1 MFSLRW
7 LFVPMFFWLA
17 CDLPFSTKPSEEDDL
32 FLVNHDYDGHVIHEK
47 TAITISWS
55 DITIE
60 DFKEYRIE
68 KAKLVAGD
76 YYWVDLARLLDSL
89 TTSYVD
95 TLDDDGMFQYRVR
108 IIDQRDQ
115 YRHELSEE
123 FVVPNISSL
132 YIPDHYVDLETAYYT
147 KFIDNGDSIVFRP
160 GFYPGNHDLL
170 GKDVLITSTHGPI
183 ITVLIG
189 ITTQQSVI
197 SINRGRLDGLGVQ
210 NGTGFSG
217 GGVWAGGTAVVANC
231 FIKNNLAVEDPTAN
245 MQIYPSGHG
254 GGIFI
259 TDTAIVTDCKIV
271 NNRARRG
278 GGGVAMDKFAIM
290 ENSILFGNSNLSA
303 PLSEPP
309 YSGGGV
315 FISDHSFG
323 VVVSNCRF
331 TRNRTLG
338 IGGGVYVDGNT
349 TISNCIFNYN
359 NARVGGGGFALVAGN
374 SMDLVNCTF
383 YRNSASQNDHYSIIS
398 FGDLNILNCIVSRG
412 ALVDRVN
419 NKFYSINSTYS
430 LIQEVTVV
438 GGTGNIVS
446 NPLFVDPEN
455 SNFRLEAE
463 SPAINAGHPGNE
475 YKDSNGSRNDMGAF
489 GGPYGDDWE

>member
-1 MFSLRW
+1 VFSLRW
-7 LFVPMFFWLA
+7 LFVLMFFWLA
-17 CDLPFSTKPSEEDDL
+17 CDLPFSTKPSAEEDL
-32 FLVNHDYDGHVIHEK
+32 FLVTHDYDGHVIHEK

-95 TLDDDGMFQYRVR
+95 TLDDDGTFQYRVR
-108 IIDQRDQ
+108 IVDQRDQ

-132 YIPDHYVDLETAYYT
+132 YIPDHYVHLETAYYT

-183 ITVLIG
+183 ITILTG

-197 SINRGRLDGLGVQ
+197 SIDRGRLDGLGIQ

-254 GGIFI
+254 GGVFI
-259 TDTAIVTDCKIV
+259 TDTALVTDCKIV

-290 ENSILFGNSNLSA
+290 ENSIVFSNSNLSA

-323 VVVSNCRF
+323 VVVRNCRF

-338 IGGGVYVDGNT
+338 IGGGVCVDGNT

-359 NARVGGGGFALVAGN
+359 IARVGGGGFALAAGN
-374 SMDLVNCTF
+374 SIDLVNCTF

-412 ALVDRVN
+412 ILVDRVN

-430 LIQEVTVV
+430 LIQEVTVA
-438 GGTGNIVS
+438 GGTGNIVA

-455 SNFRLEAE
+455 SDFRLEAE

>member
-7 LFVPMFFWLA
+7 LFVLMFFWLA
-17 CDLPFSTKPSEEDDL
+17 CDLPFSTKPSAEEDL
-32 FLVNHDYDGHVIHEK
+32 FLVTHDYDGHVIHEK

-68 KAKLVAGD
+68 KAKIIAGD
-76 YYWVDLARLLDSL
+76 YYWVDLAHLPDSL

-95 TLDDDGMFQYRVR
+95 TLDDDGTFQYRVR
-108 IIDQRDQ
+108 IVDQRDQ

-132 YIPDHYVDLETAYYT
+132 YIPDHYVHLETAYYT

-183 ITVLIG
+183 ITILIG

-197 SINRGRLDGLGVQ
+197 SIDRGRLDGLGIQ

-254 GGIFI
+254 GGVFI
-259 TDTAIVTDCKIV
+259 TDTALVTDCKIV

-278 GGGVAMDKFAIM
+278 GGGVALDKFAM
-290 ENSILFGNSNLSA
+290 LQNSIVFANSNLSA

-323 VVVSNCRF
+323 VVVRNCRF

-338 IGGGVYVDGNT
+338 IGGGVCVDGNT
-349 TISNCIFNYN
+349 TIGNCIFNYN
-359 NARVGGGGFALVAGN
+359 IARVGGGGFALAAGN
-374 SMDLVNCTF
+374 SIDLVNCTF

-398 FGDLNILNCIVSRG
+398 FGDLNILNCIISRG
-412 ALVDRVN
+412 ILVDRVN

-438 GGTGNIVS
+438 GGTGNIVA

-455 SNFRLEAE
+455 SDFRLEAE

>member
-7 LFVPMFFWLA
+7 LFVLMFFWLA
-17 CDLPFSTKPSEEDDL
+17 CDLPFSTKPSAEEDL
-32 FLVNHDYDGHVIHEK
+32 FLVTHDYDGHVIHEK
-47 TAITISWS
+47 TAVTISWS

-68 KAKLVAGD
+68 KAKLFAED

-95 TLDDDGMFQYRVR
+95 TLDDDGTFQYRVR
-108 IIDQRDQ
+108 IVDQRDQ

-132 YIPDHYVDLETAYYT
+132 YIPDHYVHLETAYYT

-183 ITVLIG
+183 ITILTG

-197 SINRGRLDGLGVQ
+197 SIDRGRLDGLGIQ

-254 GGIFI
+254 GGVFI
-259 TDTAIVTDCKIV
+259 TDTALVTDCKIV

-290 ENSILFGNSNLSA
+290 ENSIVFSNSNLSA

-323 VVVSNCRF
+323 VVVRNCRF

-338 IGGGVYVDGNT
+338 IGGGVCVDGNT

-359 NARVGGGGFALVAGN
+359 IARVGGGGFALAAGN
-374 SMDLVNCTF
+374 SIDLVNCTF

>member
-17 CDLPFSTKPSEEDDL
+17 CDLPFSTKPSEEEDL
-32 FLVNHDYDGHVIHEK
+32 FLVTHDYDGHVIHEK
-47 TAITISWS
+47 TAVTISWS

-95 TLDDDGMFQYRVR
+95 TLDDDGTFQYRVR
-108 IIDQRDQ
+108 IVDQRDQ

-132 YIPDHYVDLETAYYT
+132 YIPDHYVHLETAYYT

-183 ITVLIG
+183 ITILTG

-197 SINRGRLDGLGVQ
+197 SIDRGRLDGLGIQ

-254 GGIFI
+254 GGVFI
-259 TDTAIVTDCKIV
+259 TDTALVTDCKIV

-290 ENSILFGNSNLSA
+290 ENSILFSNSNLSA

-323 VVVSNCRF
+323 VVVRNCRF

-338 IGGGVYVDGNT
+338 IGGGVCVDGNT

-359 NARVGGGGFALVAGN
+359 IARVGGGGFALAAGN
-374 SMDLVNCTF
+374 SIDLVNCTF

>member
-1 MFSLRW
+1 
-7 LFVPMFFWLA
+7 MFFWLA
-17 CDLPFSTKPSEEDDL
+17 CDLPFSTKPSAEEDL
-32 FLVNHDYDGHVIHEK
+32 FLVTHDYDGHVIHEK

-95 TLDDDGMFQYRVR
+95 TLDDDGTFQYRVR
-108 IIDQRDQ
+108 IVDQRDQ
-115 YRHELSEE
+115 YRHELAEE

-132 YIPDHYVDLETAYYT
+132 YIPDHYVHLETAYYT

-160 GFYPGNHDLL
+160 GIYPGNHDLL

-183 ITVLIG
+183 ITILIG

-197 SINRGRLDGLGVQ
+197 SIDRGRLDGLGIQ

-254 GGIFI
+254 GGVFI
-259 TDTAIVTDCKIV
+259 TDSALVTDCKIV

-290 ENSILFGNSNLSA
+290 ENSIVFRNSNLSA

-323 VVVSNCRF
+323 VVVRNCRF

-338 IGGGVYVDGNT
+338 IGGGVCVDGNT

-359 NARVGGGGFALVAGN
+359 IARVGGGGFALAAGN
-374 SMDLVNCTF
+374 SIDLVNCTF

-412 ALVDRVN
+412 ILVDRVN

-430 LIQEVTVV
+430 LIQEVTVA
-438 GGTGNIVS
+438 GGTGNIVA

-455 SNFRLEAE
+455 SDFRLEAE

>member
-7 LFVPMFFWLA
+7 LFVLMFFWLA
-17 CDLPFSTKPSEEDDL
+17 CDLPFSTKPSAEEDL
-32 FLVNHDYDGHVIHEK
+32 FLVTHDYDGHVIHEK

-95 TLDDDGMFQYRVR
+95 TLDDDGTFQYRVR
-108 IIDQRDQ
+108 IVDQRDQ

-132 YIPDHYVDLETAYYT
+132 YIPDHYVHLETAYYT

-183 ITVLIG
+183 ITILTG

-197 SINRGRLDGLGVQ
+197 SIDRGRLDGLGIQ

-254 GGIFI
+254 GGVFI
-259 TDTAIVTDCKIV
+259 TDTALVTDCKIV

-290 ENSILFGNSNLSA
+290 ENSIVFSNSNLSA

-323 VVVSNCRF
+323 VVVRNCRF

-338 IGGGVYVDGNT
+338 IGGGVCVDGNT

-359 NARVGGGGFALVAGN
+359 IARVGGGGFALAAGN
-374 SMDLVNCTF
+374 SIDLVNCTF

-412 ALVDRVN
+412 ILVDRVN

-430 LIQEVTVV
+430 LIQEVTVA
-438 GGTGNIVS
+438 GGTGNIVA

-455 SNFRLEAE
+455 SDFRLEAE

>member
-7 LFVPMFFWLA
+7 LFVLMFFWLA
-17 CDLPFSTKPSEEDDL
+17 CDLPFSTKPSAEEDL
-32 FLVNHDYDGHVIHEK
+32 FLVTHDYDGHVIHEK

-95 TLDDDGMFQYRVR
+95 TLDDDGTFQYRVR
-108 IIDQRDQ
+108 IVDQRDQ

-132 YIPDHYVDLETAYYT
+132 YIPDHYVHLETAYYT

-183 ITVLIG
+183 ITILIG

-197 SINRGRLDGLGVQ
+197 SIDRGRLDGLGIQ

-254 GGIFI
+254 GGVFI
-259 TDTAIVTDCKIV
+259 TDTALVTDCKIV

-290 ENSILFGNSNLSA
+290 ENSIVFSNSNLSA

-323 VVVSNCRF
+323 VVVRNCRF

-338 IGGGVYVDGNT
+338 IGGGVCVDGNT

-359 NARVGGGGFALVAGN
+359 IARVGGGGFALAAGN
-374 SMDLVNCTF
+374 SIDLVNCTF

-412 ALVDRVN
+412 ILVDRVN

-430 LIQEVTVV
+430 LIQEVTVA
-438 GGTGNIVS
+438 GGTGNIVA

-455 SNFRLEAE
+455 SDFRLEAE

>member
-1 MFSLRW
+1 
-7 LFVPMFFWLA
+7 MFFWLA
-17 CDLPFSTKPSEEDDL
+17 CDLPFSTKPSAEEDL
-32 FLVNHDYDGHVIHEK
+32 FLVTHDYDGHVIHEK

-95 TLDDDGMFQYRVR
+95 TLDDDGTFQYRVR
-108 IIDQRDQ
+108 VVDQRDQ

-132 YIPDHYVDLETAYYT
+132 YIPDHYVHLETAYYT

-183 ITVLIG
+183 ITILTG

-197 SINRGRLDGLGVQ
+197 SIDRGRLDGLGIQ

-254 GGIFI
+254 GGVFI
-259 TDTAIVTDCKIV
+259 TDTALVTDCKIV

-290 ENSILFGNSNLSA
+290 ENSIIFSNSNLSA

-323 VVVSNCRF
+323 VVVRNCRF

-338 IGGGVYVDGNT
+338 IGGGVCVDGNT

-359 NARVGGGGFALVAGN
+359 IARVGGGGFALAAGN
-374 SMDLVNCTF
+374 SIDLVNCTF

-412 ALVDRVN
+412 ILVDRVN

-430 LIQEVTVV
+430 LIQEVTVA
-438 GGTGNIVS
+438 GGTGNIVA

-455 SNFRLEAE
+455 SDFRLEAE

>member
-17 CDLPFSTKPSEEDDL
+17 CDLPFSTKPSAEEDL
-32 FLVNHDYDGHVIHEK
+32 FLVTHDYDGHVIHEK

-68 KAKLVAGD
+68 KAKLVAED

-95 TLDDDGMFQYRVR
+95 TLDDDGTFQYRVR
-108 IIDQRDQ
+108 IVDQRDQ

-132 YIPDHYVDLETAYYT
+132 YIPDHYVHLETAYYT

-183 ITVLIG
+183 ITILTG

-197 SINRGRLDGLGVQ
+197 SIDRGRLDGLGIQ

-254 GGIFI
+254 GGVFI
-259 TDTAIVTDCKIV
+259 TDTALVTDCKIV

-290 ENSILFGNSNLSA
+290 ENSIVFRNSNLSA

-323 VVVSNCRF
+323 VVVRNCRF

-338 IGGGVYVDGNT
+338 IGGGVCVDGNT

-359 NARVGGGGFALVAGN
+359 IARVGGGGFALAAGN
-374 SMDLVNCTF
+374 SIDLVNCTF

-412 ALVDRVN
+412 ILVDRVN

-430 LIQEVTVV
+430 LIQEVTVA
-438 GGTGNIVS
+438 GGTGNIVA

-455 SNFRLEAE
+455 SDFRLEAE

-489 GGPYGDDWE
+489 GGPYGDAWE

>member
-1 MFSLRW
+1 VFSLRW
-7 LFVPMFFWLA
+7 LFVLMFFWLA
-17 CDLPFSTKPSEEDDL
+17 CDLPFSTKPSAEEDL
-32 FLVNHDYDGHVIHEK
+32 FLVTHDYDGHVIHEK

-95 TLDDDGMFQYRVR
+95 TLDDDGTFQYRVR
-108 IIDQRDQ
+108 IVDQRDQ

-132 YIPDHYVDLETAYYT
+132 YIPDHYVHLETAYYT

-183 ITVLIG
+183 ITILTG

-197 SINRGRLDGLGVQ
+197 SIDRGRLDGLGIQ

-254 GGIFI
+254 GGVFI
-259 TDTAIVTDCKIV
+259 TDTALVTDCKIV

-290 ENSILFGNSNLSA
+290 ENSIIFSNSNLSA

-323 VVVSNCRF
+323 VVVRNCRF

-338 IGGGVYVDGNT
+338 IGGGVCVDGNT

-359 NARVGGGGFALVAGN
+359 IARVGGGGFALAAGN
-374 SMDLVNCTF
+374 SIDLVNCTF

-412 ALVDRVN
+412 ILVDRVN

-430 LIQEVTVV
+430 LIQEVTVA
-438 GGTGNIVS
+438 GGTGNIVA

-455 SNFRLEAE
+455 SDFRLEAE

>member
-17 CDLPFSTKPSEEDDL
+17 CDLPFSTKPSEEEDL
-32 FLVNHDYDGHVIHEK
+32 FLVTHDYDGHVIHEK

-89 TTSYVD
+89 TISYVD
-95 TLDDDGMFQYRVR
+95 TLDDDGTFQYRVR
-108 IIDQRDQ
+108 IVDQRDQ

-323 VVVSNCRF
+323 VVVRNCRF

-412 ALVDRVN
+412 TLVDRVN

-463 SPAINAGHPGNE
+463 SPAINSGHPGNE

>member
-7 LFVPMFFWLA
+7 LFVLMFFWLA
-17 CDLPFSTKPSEEDDL
+17 CDLPFSTKPSAEEDL
-32 FLVNHDYDGHVIHEK
+32 FLVTHDYDGHVIHEK
-47 TAITISWS
+47 TAVTISWS

-95 TLDDDGMFQYRVR
+95 TLDDDGTFQYRVR
-108 IIDQRDQ
+108 IVDQRDQ

-132 YIPDHYVDLETAYYT
+132 YIPDHYVHLETAYYT

-183 ITVLIG
+183 ITILIG

-197 SINRGRLDGLGVQ
+197 SIDRGRLDGLGIQ

-254 GGIFI
+254 GGVFI
-259 TDTAIVTDCKIV
+259 TDTALVTDCKIV

-290 ENSILFGNSNLSA
+290 ENSIVFSNSNLSA

-323 VVVSNCRF
+323 VVVRNCRF

-338 IGGGVYVDGNT
+338 IGGGVCVDGNT

-359 NARVGGGGFALVAGN
+359 IARVGGGGFALAAGN
-374 SMDLVNCTF
+374 SIDLVNCTF

>member
-1 MFSLRW
+1 
-7 LFVPMFFWLA
+7 MFFWLA
-17 CDLPFSTKPSEEDDL
+17 CDLPFSTKPSAEEDL
-32 FLVNHDYDGHVIHEK
+32 FLVTHDYDGHVIHEK

-76 YYWVDLARLLDSL
+76 YYWVDLAHLPDSL

-95 TLDDDGMFQYRVR
+95 TLDDDGTFQYRVR
-108 IIDQRDQ
+108 IVDQRDQ

-132 YIPDHYVDLETAYYT
+132 YIPDHYVHLETAYYT

-183 ITVLIG
+183 ITILTG

-197 SINRGRLDGLGVQ
+197 SIDRGRLDGLGIQ

-254 GGIFI
+254 GGVFI
-259 TDTAIVTDCKIV
+259 TDTALVTDCKIV

-290 ENSILFGNSNLSA
+290 ENSIIFSNSNLSA

-323 VVVSNCRF
+323 VVVRNCRF

-338 IGGGVYVDGNT
+338 IGGGVCVDGNT

-359 NARVGGGGFALVAGN
+359 IARVGGGGFALAAGN
-374 SMDLVNCTF
+374 SIDLVNCTF

-412 ALVDRVN
+412 ILVDRVN

-430 LIQEVTVV
+430 LIQEVTVA
-438 GGTGNIVS
+438 GGTGNIVA

-455 SNFRLEAE
+455 SDFRLEAE

>member
-17 CDLPFSTKPSEEDDL
+17 CDLPFSTKPSAEEDL
-32 FLVNHDYDGHVIHEK
+32 FLVTHDYDGRVIREK

-60 DFKEYRIE
+60 NFKEYRIE
-68 KAKLVAGD
+68 KAKIISGD
-76 YYWVDLARLLDSL
+76 YYWVDLAHLPDSL

-95 TLDDDGMFQYRVR
+95 TLDDDGTFQYRVR
-108 IIDQRDQ
+108 IVDQRDQ

-132 YIPDHYVDLETAYYT
+132 YIPDHYVHLETAYYT

-183 ITVLIG
+183 ITILTG

-197 SINRGRLDGLGVQ
+197 SIDRGRLDGLGIQ

-254 GGIFI
+254 GGVFI
-259 TDTAIVTDCKIV
+259 TDTALVTDCKIV

-290 ENSILFGNSNLSA
+290 ENSIIFSNSNLSA

-323 VVVSNCRF
+323 VVVRNCRF

-338 IGGGVYVDGNT
+338 IGGGVCVDGNT

-359 NARVGGGGFALVAGN
+359 IARVGGGGFALAAGN
-374 SMDLVNCTF
+374 SIDLVNCTF

-412 ALVDRVN
+412 ILVDRVN

-430 LIQEVTVV
+430 LIQEVTVA
-438 GGTGNIVS
+438 GGTGNIVA

-455 SNFRLEAE
+455 SDFRLEAE

>member
-1 MFSLRW
+1 VFSLRW
-7 LFVPMFFWLA
+7 LFVLMFFWLA
-17 CDLPFSTKPSEEDDL
+17 CDLPFSTKPSAEEDL
-32 FLVNHDYDGHVIHEK
+32 FLVTHDYDGHVIHEK

-95 TLDDDGMFQYRVR
+95 TLDDDGTFQYRVR
-108 IIDQRDQ
+108 IVDQRDQ

-132 YIPDHYVDLETAYYT
+132 YIPDHYVHLETAYYT

-183 ITVLIG
+183 ITILIG

-197 SINRGRLDGLGVQ
+197 SIDRGRLDGLGIQ

-254 GGIFI
+254 GGVFI
-259 TDTAIVTDCKIV
+259 TDTALVTDCKIV

-290 ENSILFGNSNLSA
+290 ENSIVFSNSNLSA

-323 VVVSNCRF
+323 VVVRNCRF

-338 IGGGVYVDGNT
+338 IGGGGCVDGNT
-349 TISNCIFNYN
+349 TIGNCIFNYN
-359 NARVGGGGFALVAGN
+359 IARVGGGGFALAAGN
-374 SMDLVNCTF
+374 SIDLVNCTF

-412 ALVDRVN
+412 ILVDRVN

-430 LIQEVTVV
+430 LIQEVTVA
-438 GGTGNIVS
+438 GGTGNIVA

-455 SNFRLEAE
+455 SDFRLEAE

-489 GGPYGDDWE
+489 GGPYGDGWE

>member
-7 LFVPMFFWLA
+7 LFVLMFFWLA
-17 CDLPFSTKPSEEDDL
+17 CDLPFSTKPSAEEDL
-32 FLVNHDYDGHVIHEK
+32 FLVTHDYDGHVIHEK

-95 TLDDDGMFQYRVR
+95 TLDDDGTFQYRVR
-108 IIDQRDQ
+108 IVDQRDQ

-132 YIPDHYVDLETAYYT
+132 YIPDHYVHLETAYYT

-183 ITVLIG
+183 ITILTG

-197 SINRGRLDGLGVQ
+197 SIDRGRLDGLGIQ

-254 GGIFI
+254 GGVFI
-259 TDTAIVTDCKIV
+259 TDTALVTDCKIV

-290 ENSILFGNSNLSA
+290 ENSIIFSNSNLSA

-323 VVVSNCRF
+323 VVVRNCRF

-338 IGGGVYVDGNT
+338 IGGGVCVDGNT

-359 NARVGGGGFALVAGN
+359 IARVGGGGFALAAGN
-374 SMDLVNCTF
+374 SIDLVNCTF

-412 ALVDRVN
+412 ILVDRVN

-430 LIQEVTVV
+430 LIQEVTVA
-438 GGTGNIVS
+438 GGTGNIVA
-446 NPLFVDPEN
+446 NPLFVNPEN
-455 SNFRLEAE
+455 SDFRLEAE

>member
-17 CDLPFSTKPSEEDDL
+17 CDLPFSTKPSEEEDL
-32 FLVNHDYDGHVIHEK
+32 FLVTHDYDGHVIHEK
-47 TAITISWS
+47 TAVTISWS

-95 TLDDDGMFQYRVR
+95 TLDDDGTFQYRVR
-108 IIDQRDQ
+108 IVDQRDQ

-132 YIPDHYVDLETAYYT
+132 YIPDHYVHLETAYYT

-183 ITVLIG
+183 ITILTG

-197 SINRGRLDGLGVQ
+197 SIDRGRLDGLGIQ

-254 GGIFI
+254 GGVFI
-259 TDTAIVTDCKIV
+259 TDTALVTDCKIV

-290 ENSILFGNSNLSA
+290 ENSIIFSNSNLSA

-323 VVVSNCRF
+323 VVVRNCRF

-338 IGGGVYVDGNT
+338 IGGGVCVDGNT

-359 NARVGGGGFALVAGN
+359 IARVGGGGFALAAGN
-374 SMDLVNCTF
+374 SIDLVNCTF

-412 ALVDRVN
+412 ILVDRVN
-419 NKFYSINSTYS
+419 NKFYSINSAYS

>member
-7 LFVPMFFWLA
+7 LFVLMFFWLA
-17 CDLPFSTKPSEEDDL
+17 CDLPFSTKPSAEEDL
-32 FLVNHDYDGHVIHEK
+32 FLVTHDYDGHVIHEK

-95 TLDDDGMFQYRVR
+95 TLDDDGTFQYRVR
-108 IIDQRDQ
+108 IVDQRDQ

-132 YIPDHYVDLETAYYT
+132 YIPDHYVHLETAYYT

-183 ITVLIG
+183 ITILIG

-197 SINRGRLDGLGVQ
+197 SIDRGRLDGLGIQ
-210 NGTGFSG
+210 NGTGFS

-259 TDTAIVTDCKIV
+259 TDTALVTNCKIV
-271 NNRARRG
+271 KNRSRRG

-290 ENSILFGNSNLSA
+290 ENSIVFSNSNLSA

-323 VVVSNCRF
+323 VVVRNCRF

-338 IGGGVYVDGNT
+338 IGGGVCVDGNT

-359 NARVGGGGFALVAGN
+359 IARVGGGGFALAAGN
-374 SMDLVNCTF
+374 SIDLVNCTF

-412 ALVDRVN
+412 ILVDRVN

-430 LIQEVTVV
+430 LIQEVTVA
-438 GGTGNIVS
+438 GGTGNIVA

-455 SNFRLEAE
+455 SDFRLEAE

>member
-1 MFSLRW
+1 
-7 LFVPMFFWLA
+7 MFFWLA
-17 CDLPFSTKPSEEDDL
+17 CDLPFSTKPSEEEDL
-32 FLVNHDYDGHVIHEK
+32 FLVTHDYDGHVIHEK
-47 TAITISWS
+47 TAVTISWS

-68 KAKLVAGD
+68 KAKLVAED

-95 TLDDDGMFQYRVR
+95 TLDDDGTFQYRVR
-108 IIDQRDQ
+108 IVDQRDQ

-132 YIPDHYVDLETAYYT
+132 YIPDHYVHLETAYYT

-183 ITVLIG
+183 ITILIG

-197 SINRGRLDGLGVQ
+197 RIDKGRLDGLGIQ

-254 GGIFI
+254 GGVFI
-259 TDTAIVTDCKIV
+259 TDTALVTDCKIV

-323 VVVSNCRF
+323 VVVRNCRF

-338 IGGGVYVDGNT
+338 IGGGVCVDGNA
-349 TISNCIFNYN
+349 TIGNCIFNYN

-430 LIQEVTVV
+430 LIQEITVV

>member
-17 CDLPFSTKPSEEDDL
+17 CDLPFSTKPSEEEDL
-32 FLVNHDYDGHVIHEK
+32 FLVTHDYDGHVIHEK

-323 VVVSNCRF
+323 VVVRNCRF

-349 TISNCIFNYN
+349 TVSNCIFNYN

-412 ALVDRVN
+412 TLVDRVN

-430 LIQEVTVV
+430 LIQEVTVA
-438 GGTGNIVS
+438 GGTGNIVA

-455 SNFRLEAE
+455 SDFRLEAE
-463 SPAINAGHPGNE
+463 SPAINSGHPGNE

-489 GGPYGDDWE
+489 GGPYGEDWE

>member
-1 MFSLRW
+1 
-7 LFVPMFFWLA
+7 MFFWLA
-17 CDLPFSTKPSEEDDL
+17 CDLPFSTKPSAEEDL
-32 FLVNHDYDGHVIHEK
+32 FLVTHDYDGHVIHEK

-95 TLDDDGMFQYRVR
+95 TLDDDGTFQYRVR
-108 IIDQRDQ
+108 IVDQRDQ

-132 YIPDHYVDLETAYYT
+132 YIPDHYVHLETAYYT

-183 ITVLIG
+183 ITILTG

-197 SINRGRLDGLGVQ
+197 SIDRGRLDGLGIQ

-254 GGIFI
+254 GGVFI
-259 TDTAIVTDCKIV
+259 TDTALVTDCKIV

-290 ENSILFGNSNLSA
+290 ENSIIFSNSNLSA

-323 VVVSNCRF
+323 VVVRNCRF

-338 IGGGVYVDGNT
+338 IGGGVCVDGNT

-359 NARVGGGGFALVAGN
+359 IARVGGGGFALAAGN
-374 SMDLVNCTF
+374 SIDLVNCTF

-412 ALVDRVN
+412 ILVDRVN

-430 LIQEVTVV
+430 LIQEVTVA
-438 GGTGNIVS
+438 GGTGNIVA

-455 SNFRLEAE
+455 SDFRLEAE

>member
-17 CDLPFSTKPSEEDDL
+17 CDLPFSTKPSAEEDL
-32 FLVNHDYDGHVIHEK
+32 FLVTHDYDGHVIHEK

-95 TLDDDGMFQYRVR
+95 TLDDDGTFQYRVR
-108 IIDQRDQ
+108 IVDQRDQ

-132 YIPDHYVDLETAYYT
+132 YIPDHYVHLETAYYT

-183 ITVLIG
+183 ITILTG

-197 SINRGRLDGLGVQ
+197 SIDRGRLDGLGIQ

-254 GGIFI
+254 GGVFI
-259 TDTAIVTDCKIV
+259 TDTALVTDCKIV

-290 ENSILFGNSNLSA
+290 ENSIIFSNSNLSA

-323 VVVSNCRF
+323 VVVRNCRF

-338 IGGGVYVDGNT
+338 IGGGVCVDGNT

-359 NARVGGGGFALVAGN
+359 IARVGGGGFALAAGN
-374 SMDLVNCTF
+374 SIDLVNCTF

-412 ALVDRVN
+412 ILVDRVN

-430 LIQEVTVV
+430 LIQEVTVA
-438 GGTGNIVS
+438 GGTGNIVA

-455 SNFRLEAE
+455 SDFRLEAE

-489 GGPYGDDWE
+489 GGPYGDAWE

>member
-7 LFVPMFFWLA
+7 LFVLMFFWLA
-17 CDLPFSTKPSEEDDL
+17 CDLPFSTKPSAEEDL
-32 FLVNHDYDGHVIHEK
+32 FLVTHDYDGHVIHEK

-95 TLDDDGMFQYRVR
+95 TLDDDGTFQYRVR
-108 IIDQRDQ
+108 IVDQRDQ

-132 YIPDHYVDLETAYYT
+132 YIPDHYVHLETAYYT

-183 ITVLIG
+183 ITILTG

-197 SINRGRLDGLGVQ
+197 SIDRGRLDGLGIQ

-254 GGIFI
+254 GGVFI
-259 TDTAIVTDCKIV
+259 TDTALVTDCKIV

-290 ENSILFGNSNLSA
+290 ENSIIFSNSNLSA

-323 VVVSNCRF
+323 VVVRNCRF

-338 IGGGVYVDGNT
+338 IGGGVCVDGNT

-359 NARVGGGGFALVAGN
+359 IARVGGGGFALAAGN
-374 SMDLVNCTF
+374 SIDLVNCTF

-412 ALVDRVN
+412 ILVDRVN

-430 LIQEVTVV
+430 LIQEVTVA
-438 GGTGNIVS
+438 GGTGNIVA

-455 SNFRLEAE
+455 SDFRLEAE

>member
-1 MFSLRW
+1 VFSLRW

-32 FLVNHDYDGHVIHEK
+32 FLVTHDYDGHVIHEK

-95 TLDDDGMFQYRVR
+95 TLDDDGTFQYRVR
-108 IIDQRDQ
+108 IVDQRDQ

-132 YIPDHYVDLETAYYT
+132 YIPDHYVHLETAYYT

-183 ITVLIG
+183 ITILTG

-197 SINRGRLDGLGVQ
+197 SIDRGRLDGLGIQ

-254 GGIFI
+254 GGVFI
-259 TDTAIVTDCKIV
+259 TDTALVTDCKIV

-290 ENSILFGNSNLSA
+290 ENSIIFSNSNLSA

-323 VVVSNCRF
+323 VVVRNCRF

-338 IGGGVYVDGNT
+338 IGGGVCVDGNT

-359 NARVGGGGFALVAGN
+359 IARVGGGGFALAAGN
-374 SMDLVNCTF
+374 SIDLVNCTF

-412 ALVDRVN
+412 ILVDRVN

-430 LIQEVTVV
+430 LIQEVTVA
-438 GGTGNIVS
+438 GGTGNIVA

-455 SNFRLEAE
+455 SDFRLEAE

>member
-17 CDLPFSTKPSEEDDL
+17 CDLPFSTKPSAEEDL
-32 FLVNHDYDGHVIHEK
+32 FLVTHDYDGHVIHEK

-95 TLDDDGMFQYRVR
+95 TLDDDGTFQYRVR
-108 IIDQRDQ
+108 IVDQRDQ

-132 YIPDHYVDLETAYYT
+132 YIPDHYVHLETAYYT

-183 ITVLIG
+183 ITILIG

-197 SINRGRLDGLGVQ
+197 SIDRGRLDGLGIQ

-254 GGIFI
+254 GGVFI
-259 TDTAIVTDCKIV
+259 TDTALVTDCKIV

-290 ENSILFGNSNLSA
+290 ENSIIFSNSNLSA

-323 VVVSNCRF
+323 VVVRNCRF

-338 IGGGVYVDGNT
+338 IGGGVCVDGNT

-359 NARVGGGGFALVAGN
+359 IARVGGGGFALAAGN
-374 SMDLVNCTF
+374 SIDLVNCTF

-412 ALVDRVN
+412 ILVDRVN

-430 LIQEVTVV
+430 LIQEVTVA
-438 GGTGNIVS
+438 GGTGNIVA

-455 SNFRLEAE
+455 SDFRLEAE

>member
-17 CDLPFSTKPSEEDDL
+17 CDLPFSTKPSAEEDL
-32 FLVNHDYDGHVIHEK
+32 FLVTHDYDGHVIHEK

-95 TLDDDGMFQYRVR
+95 TLDDDGTFQYRVR
-108 IIDQRDQ
+108 IVDQRDQ

-132 YIPDHYVDLETAYYT
+132 YIPDHYVHLETAYYT

-183 ITVLIG
+183 ITILTG

-197 SINRGRLDGLGVQ
+197 SIDRGRLDGLGIQ

-254 GGIFI
+254 GGVFI
-259 TDTAIVTDCKIV
+259 TDTALVTDCKIV

-290 ENSILFGNSNLSA
+290 ENSIVFSNSNLSA

-323 VVVSNCRF
+323 VVVRNCRF

-338 IGGGVYVDGNT
+338 IGGGVCVDGNT

-359 NARVGGGGFALVAGN
+359 IARVGGGGFALAAGN
-374 SMDLVNCTF
+374 SIDLVNCTF

-412 ALVDRVN
+412 ILVDRVN

-430 LIQEVTVV
+430 LIQEVTVA
-438 GGTGNIVS
+438 GGTGNIVA

-455 SNFRLEAE
+455 SDFRLEAE

>member
-17 CDLPFSTKPSEEDDL
+17 CDLPFSTKPSEEEDL
-32 FLVNHDYDGHVIHEK
+32 FVVTHDYDGRVIHEK

-68 KAKLVAGD
+68 KAKIIAGD
-76 YYWVDLARLLDSL
+76 YYWVDLAHLPDSL

-123 FVVPNISSL
+123 FAVPNISSL

-323 VVVSNCRF
+323 VVVRNCRF

-412 ALVDRVN
+412 TLVDRVN

-430 LIQEVTVV
+430 LIQEVTVA
-438 GGTGNIVS
+438 GGTGNIVA

-455 SNFRLEAE
+455 SDFRLEAE
-463 SPAINAGHPGNE
+463 SPAINSGHPGNE

>member
-17 CDLPFSTKPSEEDDL
+17 CDLPFSTKPSAEEDL
-32 FLVNHDYDGHVIHEK
+32 FLVTHDYDGHVIHEK

-95 TLDDDGMFQYRVR
+95 TLDDDGTFQYRVR
-108 IIDQRDQ
+108 IVDQRDQ

-132 YIPDHYVDLETAYYT
+132 YIPDHYVHLETAYYT

-183 ITVLIG
+183 ITILTG

-197 SINRGRLDGLGVQ
+197 SIDRGRLDGLGIQ

-254 GGIFI
+254 GGVFI
-259 TDTAIVTDCKIV
+259 TDTALVTDCKIV

-290 ENSILFGNSNLSA
+290 ENSIIFSNSNLSA

-323 VVVSNCRF
+323 VVVRNCRF

-338 IGGGVYVDGNT
+338 IGGGVCVDGNT

-359 NARVGGGGFALVAGN
+359 IARVGGGGFALAAGN
-374 SMDLVNCTF
+374 SIDLVNCTF

-412 ALVDRVN
+412 ILVDRVN

-430 LIQEVTVV
+430 LIQEVTVA
-438 GGTGNIVS
+438 GGTGNIVA

-455 SNFRLEAE
+455 SDFRLEAE

>member
-17 CDLPFSTKPSEEDDL
+17 CDLPFSTKPSAEEDL
-32 FLVNHDYDGHVIHEK
+32 FLVTHDYDGHVIHEK

-95 TLDDDGMFQYRVR
+95 TLDDDGTFQYRVR
-108 IIDQRDQ
+108 IVDQRDQ

-132 YIPDHYVDLETAYYT
+132 YIPDHYVHLETAYYT

-183 ITVLIG
+183 ITILIG

-197 SINRGRLDGLGVQ
+197 SIDRGRLDGLGIQ

-254 GGIFI
+254 GGVFI
-259 TDTAIVTDCKIV
+259 TDTALVTDCKIV

-290 ENSILFGNSNLSA
+290 ENSIIFSNSNLSA

-323 VVVSNCRF
+323 VVVRNCRF

-338 IGGGVYVDGNT
+338 IGGGVCVDGNT

-359 NARVGGGGFALVAGN
+359 IARVGGGGFALAAGN
-374 SMDLVNCTF
+374 SIDLVNCTF